1 MFVKGWV
8 FMIKFEND
16 FNQENASGC
25 VANRRLKYIITQDRF
40 KFSPELLAEIKNDII
55 NIISNYADVD
65 SYGVVLNFTN
75 ENNTSMINA
84 SIPLKKT

>member
-1 MFVKGWV
+1 
-8 FMIKFEND
+8 MIKFEND

-55 NIISNYADVD
+55 TIISN
-65 SYGVVLNFTN
+65 
-75 ENNTSMINA
+75 
-84 SIPLKKT
+84 

>member
-1 MFVKGWV
+1 
-8 FMIKFEND
+8 MIKFEND

-25 VANRRLKYIITQDRF
+25 VANRRLKYITQDRF

-84 SIPLKKT
+84 SIPLKKI

>member
-1 MFVKGWV
+1 
-8 FMIKFEND
+8 MIKFEND

-65 SYGVVLNFTN
+65 SSGVVLNFTN
-75 ENNTSMINA
+75 DNNTSMIKA
-84 SIPLKKT
+84 SIPVM

>member
-1 MFVKGWV
+1 
-8 FMIKFEND
+8 MIKFESN
-16 FNQENASGC
+16 FNQENTSGY
-25 VANRRLKYIITQDRF
+25 VANKRLKYIITQDRF
-40 KFSPELLAEIKNDII
+40 AEIKNDII

-84 SIPLKKT
+84 SIPLKKF